1 MSPRISSVEDYLRLS
16 ESERTARTRALQAV
30 AIARREGSDL
40 KSAAR
45 QAGAS
50 MDDVRMWADDA
61 VRSWSGRG
69 HVAREDSITRLRPL
83 FVEGGLEFL
92 VVDGSVEAEHV
103 ERIFDDQYRFIEGN
117 ASRDDV
123 TQHQGVMIAGRPV
136 EADPEVLIT
145 IAEAG
150 DADLSE
156 TYRAL
161 FS

>member
-1 MSPRISSVEDYLRLS
+1 MSPRIYTVEDYLRLS
-16 ESERTARTRALQAV
+16 DSERTARTRALQAV

-40 KSAAR
+40 QSAAR

-61 VRSWSGRG
+61 VTSWLGRAR
-69 HVAREDSITRLRPL
+69 VTREDSIARLRPL

-92 VVDGSVEAEHV
+92 VVTGSVEAEHV

-117 ASRDDV
+117 ATRGEIE
-123 TQHQGVMIAGRPV
+123 QHAGITIAGRRV
-136 EADPEVLIT
+136 EADPDVLIA
-145 IAEAG
+145 IGLAG
-150 DADLSE
+150 DADVPES
-156 TYRAL
+156 YRGL